1 MGSNL
6 LLPLALGAVF
16 LALVTIV
23 LAASWGAGQTT
34 GVARSLAIIE
44 QTVDPHEVS
53 KHDLPV
59 SERLILP
66 VLERTRGLAFRLSP
80 TGASDRMSR
89 LLDLAGNP
97 GNWTA
102 ERIMGFKGAGLLV
115 GGLGG
120 ALLGGLSAKG
130 LLFAGIGAAAGFY
143 LPDLLLMN
151 LGQKRQE
158 ELRRGLAD
166 SLDMMTVCVEAGQ
179 GFDAALLQVARS
191 VDGPV
196 AGEFARVLS
205 EIQIGKS
212 RGEAFSSLGARTKVP
227 EAKNFVSALVQAD
240 RLGLPIANV
249 LREQSNQMRLVRRQR
264 AEEKAQK
271 VPVKILFPML
281 LFIFPAL
288 FIVIIG
294 PGAIRMIDAFSG
306 M

>member
-6 LLPLALGAVF
+6 LLLLALASIGV
-16 LALVTIV
+16 ALMTLV
-23 LAASWGAGQTT
+23 LAASLGAGQAT

-59 SERLILP
+59 SERLLLP
-66 VLERTRGLAFRLSP
+66 LLARTRGLAFRLSP
-80 TGASDRMSR
+80 AGAADKMSR
-89 LLDLAGNP
+89 MLDLAGNP

-102 ERIMGFKGAGLLV
+102 ERLMGFKGAGLL
-115 GGLGG
+115 GG
-120 ALLGGLSAKG
+120 ALVGVMVGKLSING
-130 LLFAGIGAAAGFY
+130 LLFAAGGAAIGFY
-143 LPDLLLMN
+143 LPDLLLYN
-151 LGQKRQE
+151 LGLKRQD

-212 RGEAFSSLGARTKVP
+212 RGEAFSSLGARTTVP

-240 RLGLPIANV
+240 RLGLPIASV
-249 LREQSNQMRLVRRQR
+249 LREQSNQMRLVRRQL

-294 PGAIRMIDAFSG
+294 PGGIRIMDSLSG